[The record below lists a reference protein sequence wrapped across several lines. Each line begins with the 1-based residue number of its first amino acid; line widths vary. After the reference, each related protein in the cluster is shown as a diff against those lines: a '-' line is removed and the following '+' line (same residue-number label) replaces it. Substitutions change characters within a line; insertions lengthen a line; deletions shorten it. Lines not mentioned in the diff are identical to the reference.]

1 MRKAFFSLLV
11 AVSLTACGGSGSAGL
26 DGSGISG
33 NFISTTV
40 EVERR
45 FLYSLNREEGSVS
58 GFLVVSEDE
67 GGHDHAH
74 GQILAQHDH
83 EPSGEGGEVLELQ
96 ELDSSP
102 YTFGGAAPIDMVV
115 DGEGRN
121 LFLLE
126 ASGELRANSIDG
138 LTGLLTVGE
147 AQATNVANP
156 RFLRLSDSGDAMAVL
171 GDSLAIFAID
181 ENGLLSPAAVLDGTQ
196 SWTDVRLQEDRGVG
210 ATQTGAVGFLWQ
222 VGAPLDLGP
231 EIALPGGRRG
241 QIAYAQ
247 AGVFV
252 VNGEDASVT
261 RLSQNQQGSLA
272 LIATFALPEELTD
285 PQALTALF
293 DGEDLLVGDSDS
305 VVLLHPREDGLEEEG
320 HADLDQS
327 PTVLFA
333 IPESAFVLAGHA
345 DGEGYHLLEAGEAG
359 LAVLGEFETEH
370 AGVSAFGFA
379 ERFQRVTE
387 TVSL

>member
-1 MRKAFFSLLV
+1 
-11 AVSLTACGGSGSAGL
+11 VSCGNSGSSSL
-26 DGSGISG
+26 DGNTLEG

-40 EVERR
+40 DVERR

-58 GFLVVSEDE
+58 GFLVVSEEE
-67 GGHDHAH
+67 GGHDHEHAH

-83 EPSGEGGEVLELQ
+83 EHEGEGGEGEGLELQ

-102 YTFGGAAPIDMVV
+102 YTFGGAPPIDMVV

-126 ASGELRANSIDG
+126 ATGQLRGNAIDG
-138 LTGLLTVGE
+138 FTGLLAAGD
-147 AQATNVANP
+147 AQLTSVANP
-156 RFLRLSDSGDAMAVL
+156 RFLRLSDSGDAVAVL

-181 ENGLLSPAAVLDGTQ
+181 ENGRLSPAAVLDGTQ
-196 SWTDVRLQEDRGVG
+196 NWTDVRLQEGRGVG
-210 ATQTGAVGFLWQ
+210 ATQTGALGFLWQ
-222 VGAPLDLGP
+222 VGDPLEPGP
-231 EIALPGGRRG
+231 EVALPGGNRG

-252 VNGEDASVT
+252 VNGEDVSVT
-261 RLSQNQQGSLA
+261 QLSQNQEGSLS
-272 LIATFALPEELTD
+272 LTATFPLPQELSD

-293 DGEDLLVGDSDS
+293 DGEDLLVADSDS
-305 VVLLHPREDGLEEEG
+305 VVLLHPHQDELEEEG
-320 HADLDQS
+320 HADLDQK

-333 IPESAFVLAGHA
+333 VPESAFVLAGHA
-345 DGEGYHLLEAGEAG
+345 EGEGYHLLEVGEEG
-359 LAVLGEFETEH
+359 LAVLGEYETEH

-379 ERFQRVTE
+379 ERFERITE
-387 TVSL
+387 TVSLGTP

>member
-333 IPESAFVLAGHA
+333 VPESAFVLAGHA
-345 DGEGYHLLEAGEAG
+345 DGEGYHLLEVGEEG
-359 LAVLGEFETEH
+359 LAVLGEYETEH